1 MSVLKPEGSL
11 MLGTAVA
18 AMAYGVYNFSVPNTA
33 VITSTLPH
41 DASIESARKKAAWAS
56 AAVVGAISVL
66 AKDKTVFI
74 LGGLVVVILDWH
86 TRHANAVHPETGKV
100 VAAATADYQ
109 DVAARTDA
117 SDQGGTSAAAPA
129 ASAFAFG

>member
-18 AMAYGVYNFSVPNTA
+18 AMSYGIYSFSVPNTA
-33 VITSTLPH
+33 ITTSTLPH
-41 DASIESARKKAAWAS
+41 DASIESARKKAAWTAT
-56 AAVVGAISVL
+56 AVVSAVSVL
-66 AKDKTVFI
+66 AKDKTIFI
-74 LGGLVVVILDWH
+74 LGGLVIVALDWH

-100 VAAATADYQ
+100 VDAPTSAYQ
-109 DVAARTDA
+109 DVATRTNA
-117 SDQGGTSAAAPA
+117 SDQGGTSAPAPA

>member
-18 AMAYGVYNFSVPNTA
+18 AMAYGVYNFSVPTTA
-33 VITSTLPH
+33 ITTSTLPH
-41 DASIESARKKAAWAS
+41 DSSIESARKKAAWTS
-56 AAVVGAISVL
+56 AALVSAVSLL
-66 AKDKTVFI
+66 AKDKTIFI
-74 LGGLVVVILDWH
+74 LGGLVVVALDWH
-86 TRHANAVHPETGKV
+86 TRHANSIHPDTGKV

-109 DVAARTDA
+109 AVEARTDS